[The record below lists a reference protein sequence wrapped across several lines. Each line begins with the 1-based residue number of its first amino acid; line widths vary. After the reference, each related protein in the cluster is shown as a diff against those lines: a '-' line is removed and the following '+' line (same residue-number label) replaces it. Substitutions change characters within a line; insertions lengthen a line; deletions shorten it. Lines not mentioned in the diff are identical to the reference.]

1 MDLIG
6 LGFYVKLINKNPEWY
21 TQFNEFYKNV
31 IRGDFPSS
39 VMRVKLSAT
48 GI

>member
-6 LGFYVKLINKNPEWY
+6 LGFYVKLINKNPEWC

-31 IRGDFPSS
+31 IRDDFPSS
-39 VMRVKLSAT
+39 VTRAKPSAT
-48 GI
+48 GM